1 MKGTRMCDKEL
12 LVAYVYDEMSAADR
26 MRIETHLRECA
37 ECRDEIKGLRGARV
51 QLAAWT
57 PPELDVD
64 FQIVRHTRG
73 RPQRWW
79 SPAWGLAAAATI
91 LLAAA
96 AAIANVQVRY
106 DRDGVTVRTGW
117 ARDAAVA
124 SAPAA
129 VQPLSASNTPMDA
142 QYAAI
147 DRRLRQ
153 LESAPARPTPA
164 AAVTTAGLSDAEI
177 LRRVRLLLAQSE
189 SRQRSE
195 LAVRVAQIMTDV
207 SRQRQADLVQIA
219 NNLGRLEGLATRD
232 RVQHQQVMDAVAR
245 LAQQR

>member
-1 MKGTRMCDKEL
+1 MCDKEL

-51 QLAAWT
+51 QLAAWA

-64 FQIVRHTRG
+64 FQIVRHMRG

-124 SAPAA
+124 SAPA
-129 VQPLSASNTPMDA
+129 VQPVSASNTARDA

-153 LESAPARPTPA
+153 LESAPARPAP
-164 AAVTTAGLSDAEI
+164 AVTTAGLSDAEI
-177 LRRVRLLLAQSE
+177 LRRVRLLFAQSE